1 MSKVYCNRS
10 NQNGPEFVLPH
21 LPFKID
27 ELVPYMSK
35 AQLELHHGKHHQ
47 TYVTNLNNLL
57 ANSPLKGKTLEELI
71 AFSYDKEDLKAIFN
85 NSAQIWNHSFF
96 WHCLKKD
103 GGGVAEQEIGEKIRD
118 DFGSFDKFKEE
129 FIDKALKIFG
139 SGWCWLV
146 MDEHKL
152 KIVQTSNAGSPI
164 TSGWKPIL
172 TLDVWEHAYYP
183 DHQNRRADF
192 IKIFLDHLANWNFAN
207 EVFLGHCPD
216 V

>member
-27 ELVPYMSK
+27 ELSPHMSK
-35 AQLELHHGKHHQ
+35 PQLELHHGKHHQ
-47 TYVTNLNNLL
+47 AYVTNLNNLL
-57 ANSPLKGKTLEELI
+57 QDSPLKGKSLEEI
-71 AFSYDKEDLKAIFN
+71 IKESAKDDGLKGVYN

-103 GGGVAEQEIGEKIRD
+103 GGGTPENELGEKIVE
-118 DFGSFDKFKEE
+118 DFGSFEKFKEE
-129 FIDKALKIFG
+129 FSDKALKLFG

-146 MDEHKL
+146 VDQGKL
-152 KIVQTSNAGSPI
+152 KIVQTSNAGCPI
-164 TSGWKPIL
+164 AEGLKPVM

-192 IKIFLDHLANWNFAN
+192 IKTFLSHLANWDFAN
-207 EVFLGHCPD
+207 GVFTGHCSD

>member
-21 LPFKID
+21 LPFRID
-27 ELVPYMSK
+27 ELAPHMSK
-35 AQLELHHGKHHQ
+35 TQIELHYGKHHLA
-47 TYVTNLNNLL
+47 YVTNLNNLL
-57 ANSPLKGKTLEELI
+57 LNSPLKGKSLEGLI
-71 AFSYDKEDLKAIFN
+71 VETHNQEEQKAIFN

-96 WHCLKKD
+96 WHCLKNG
-103 GGGVAEQEIGEKIRD
+103 GGGVAVDELAKKID
-118 DFGSFDKFKEE
+118 KDFGSFEKFREE
-129 FIDKALKIFG
+129 FSDKALKIFG

-146 MDEHKL
+146 KDGEVL
-152 KIVQTSNAGSPI
+152 KVIQTSNAGCPLA
-164 TSGWKPIL
+164 SGLKPIL

-192 IKIFLDHLANWNFAN
+192 IKTFLDSLANWNFAN
-207 EVFLGHCPD
+207 EVFTGHCSD